1 MYMYLSIYIYI
12 QNCKA
17 MWQLLWQLMHLCN
30 CYKLLVPMNKSVQ
43 QAKQGVEYKWS
54 YVIHN
59 TQSAQIS
66 QKHYM

>member
-30 CYKLLVPMNKSVQ
+30 CYKLLVPMNKRVFNKLS
-43 QAKQGVEYKWS
+43 KEW
-54 YVIHN
+54 N
-59 TQSAQIS
+59 IS
-66 QKHYM
+66 GHT